1 MTHDERAKL
10 TQVLFKAAAEMGNKK
25 NKSYADKTDTL
36 ANFKRIAEK
45 MGLTKYQI
53 WAVYFNKHID
63 SINNAIKD
71 HPELPV
77 DASESLEGRL
87 IDVIVYSTILY
98 CLLYEDLEDV
108 LKETYDKERHTTR
121 AS

>member
-108 LKETYDKERHTTR
+108 LKETYDKERHTAR